1 MSWSLRPDTSNGSLL
16 DLLEISRF
24 DAGAAELH
32 REEIDLPDFI
42 AQVIFVNGSHA
53 DRRRLGALDAE
64 VMVDKRRVERIVA
77 NLLQNANTYA
87 DGATRVSIRDFYAE
101 EAVGSTKRYIEIVVD
116 DEGPGVPDDE
126 KPVVFERFRRGKAH
140 QRGTFAQKGTGLG
153 LSLVAAHAALHDG
166 SARVED
172 RPGGGARFVVT
183 VLDGERSFS
192 GTEADDLDLP

>member
-1 MSWSLRPDTSNGSLL
+1 ML

-42 AQVIFVNGSHA
+42 AQVMFVNGA
-53 DRRRLGALDAE
+53 NAELDVTELSQSE
-64 VMVDKRRVERIVA
+64 VMIDKRRVERIVA

-87 DGATRVSIRDFYAE
+87 DGATRVSVRDFLAE
-101 EAVGSTKRYIEIVVD
+101 DSTGSARRYIELAVD
-116 DEGPGVPDDE
+116 DEGPGVPDEE

-140 QRGTFAQKGTGLG
+140 LRGTFAQKGTGLG

-166 SARVED
+166 SAHVED

-183 VLDGERSFS
+183 LLDGDRFF
-192 GTEADDLDLP
+192 ADEDFEGLDAS